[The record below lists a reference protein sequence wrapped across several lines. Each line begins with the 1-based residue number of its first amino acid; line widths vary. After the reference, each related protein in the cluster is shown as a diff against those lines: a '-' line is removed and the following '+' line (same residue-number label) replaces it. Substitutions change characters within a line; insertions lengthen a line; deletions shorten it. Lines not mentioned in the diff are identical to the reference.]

1 MHDESCD
8 YGNNKPIV
16 IARAKPAAIHLVVL
30 DSRFVRQNPPRCL
43 ADGGLA
49 RTVIFFERMCL
60 PINCIP
66 GILIPFI
73 TLDYLSKITIILNIK
88 EV

>member
-30 DSRFVRQNPPRCL
+30 DSSAKIRHDAWRM
-43 ADGGLA
+43 ADLL
-49 RTVIFFERMCL
+49 EQ
-60 PINCIP
+60 
-66 GILIPFI
+66 
-73 TLDYLSKITIILNIK
+73 
-88 EV
+88 